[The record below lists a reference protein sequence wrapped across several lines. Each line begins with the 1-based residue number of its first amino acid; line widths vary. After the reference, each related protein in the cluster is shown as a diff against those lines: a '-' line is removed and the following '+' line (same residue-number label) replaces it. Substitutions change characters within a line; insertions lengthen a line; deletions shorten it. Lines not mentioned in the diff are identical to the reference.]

1 MKALLVLA
9 LSSVCLTAMADE
21 VNTPA
26 AHSQPAVEQYSYSSE
41 LDIAKV
47 ISMSEIPSVF
57 EVVPAQMVYED
68 SQGQQHTLEYRVMG
82 NGCSN
87 G

>member
-47 ISMSEIPSVF
+47 ISMSEIPSV
-57 EVVPAQMVYED
+57 YED
-68 SQGQQHTLEYRVMG
+68 SQGKQHTLEYRVMG

>member
-1 MKALLVLA
+1 MKLFKTWIAASFVMLG
-9 LSSVCLTAMADE
+9 SQMAFAD
-21 VNTPA
+21 
-26 AHSQPAVEQYSYSSE
+26 QPAVEQYSYSSH

-47 ISMSEIPSVF
+47 IHKDSAPDVCS
-57 EVVPAQMVYED
+57 VVPLQMTYLDHKAQEHVMQY
-68 SQGQQHTLEYRVMG
+68 LAMG

>member
-1 MKALLVLA
+1 MKLFKMLIAASFVMLG
-9 LSSVCLTAMADE
+9 SQMAFADQ
-21 VNTPA
+21 A
-26 AHSQPAVEQYSYSSE
+26 AVEQYSYSSH

-47 ISMSEIPSVF
+47 IHIDSVPDNVCA
-57 EVVPAQMVYED
+57 VVPIQMTYLD
-68 SQGQQHTLEYRVMG
+68 HQGHEHVMQYSVMG